1 MNPPADAPID
11 YVVFDLGGVV
21 LRETDG
27 LRDLAERIG
36 APSDITAAEFRSA
49 YYATRLD
56 YDLHSDS
63 ELYWTQVALA
73 CGASEPRSADIAD
86 LTAIDNVGWSHVD
99 SATMDLIVA
108 LYRAGVALAVLSNAP
123 AAMGDM
129 IRGQSWAGMFQH
141 IVISGEIGMIKPDL
155 AIYEALLKA
164 LDVPAPTVAFTDDRA
179 DNVAGAAA
187 AGIRGIPF
195 TGADALRQ
203 RLQNLGV
210 SI

>member
-1 MNPPADAPID
+1 MNPPADTPID

-21 LRETDG
+21 LQETDA
-27 LRDLAERIG
+27 LDHLAERIG
-36 APSDITAAEFRSA
+36 APSRTTAAEFRSA

-63 ELYWTQVALA
+63 ERYWSQVALA
-73 CGASEPRSADIAD
+73 CGAPEPRAADIAD
-86 LTAIDNVGWSHVD
+86 LTTIDNAGWLRVD
-99 SATMDLIVA
+99 AVTMELIVA
-108 LYRAGVALAVLSNAP
+108 LHRAGVALAVLSNAP
-123 AAMGDM
+123 AALGEMV
-129 IRGQSWAGMFQH
+129 RRQSWAGMFQH
-141 IVISGEIGMIKPDL
+141 IVISGEIGMVKPDL

-164 LDVPAPTVAFTDDRA
+164 LDVPAPAVAFTDDRA

-203 RLQNLGV
+203 NLQNLGV